1 MYVSIKT
8 HVIVLLIFAT
18 MIPFVLLRIFAYP
31 IIQSDLKTVIMDNLE
46 AIGHKQAELVTTWM
60 CERMKDVI
68 VVASN
73 SNVIHSAKITANE
86 IEQKDTVRYL
96 ETLVSEYGYKGAF
109 ITDDNGT
116 IILATSEEHVGN
128 DISKMSFFTQAIEGI
143 TFASNI
149 FPSKVPLINEFDENE
164 LGVPT
169 MFVASPLKDEN
180 ENIIGVIALRIH
192 VGILSNLMHSY
203 AYGKTGESYLVNRNG
218 YMLTESRFNKHLKK
232 TGVVHRRSALE
243 VKLIDPENG
252 KLTLS
257 AKHCIAGKDGSNS
270 VGYNDYGGIPVLG
283 VWDWLPEFN
292 WGVITEIDRVEA
304 YGPVYNLK
312 YIVLALILAI
322 AFPFLLVAYFLGR
335 RFSNPIV
342 RLKEVTEEI
351 TSGDL
356 TKKVEINSNN
366 EIGELATAFNIM
378 TKALHE
384 KTEETAKSE
393 ERYRKMFESLKEGV
407 YQCEPGVEGVFT
419 WVNQACAEMFG
430 YSFPEEMMG
439 TKVKNIYIDPGD
451 RWRLLEILEDHGI
464 WRNFVSNCKKRGG
477 EPLYTERT
485 TNMVRNE
492 DGEPVLIEGIIRDI
506 TERRR
511 LENELQESLQR
522 DRELF
527 NSLKEGVYQCEP
539 GTEGVF
545 TWVNQ
550 ACAEMFGYHSPEEM
564 MGTKVEGIYADPED
578 RWKHL
583 EKLEKYGFL
592 RNLVSNCRKK
602 NSECFYTERTANLI
616 RNEDGKPVTIEGIIR
631 DITEQKQLE
640 EKLKKSE
647 KYQND
652 KTS

>member
-1 MYVSIKT
+1 MFVSIKT

-18 MIPFVLLRIFAYP
+18 MLPFVLLRVFAYP

-60 CERMKDVI
+60 RERMKDVI

-73 SNVIHSAKITANE
+73 PNVVNSVNTSAEEKE
-86 IEQKDTVRYL
+86 YRDTIKYL
-96 ETLVSEYGYKGAF
+96 KTFVAEYSYKGAF
-109 ITDDNGT
+109 ICNNNGLIT
-116 IILATSEEHVGN
+116 LATSEERVGK
-128 DISKMSFFTQAIEGI
+128 DISEMDFFKYAIHGKTYSSSVI
-143 TFASNI
+143 
-149 FPSKVPLINEFDENE
+149 PSQVPLINEFDEYE
-164 LGVPT
+164 IGLPT
-169 MFVASPLKDEN
+169 MFVASPLMDEN
-180 ENIIGVIALRIH
+180 DTIIGVVTLRIH

-203 AYGKTGESYLVNRNG
+203 AYGKTGESYLINENG
-218 YMLTESRFNKHLKK
+218 YMLTESRFTEHLKK
-232 TGVVHRRSALE
+232 TGTVRKRSAME
-243 VKLIDPENG
+243 VKLIDPETG
-252 KLTLS
+252 KFTLS
-257 AKHCIAGKDGSNS
+257 TMQCIAGNGGSDS
-270 VGYNDYGGIPVLG
+270 VGYNDYGGIQVLG

-292 WGVITEIDRVEA
+292 WGVITEIDKVEA

-335 RFSNPIV
+335 RFSSPILQ
-342 RLKEVTEEI
+342 LKQVTEEI

-356 TKKVEINSNN
+356 TKKVEIKSNN

-419 WVNQACAEMFG
+419 WVNHACAEMFG
-430 YSFPEEMMG
+430 YNYPEEMMG
-439 TKVKNIYIDPGD
+439 TKVKSIYVDPGD
-451 RWRLLEILEDHGI
+451 RWRLLEILENHGI
-464 WRNFVSNCKKRGG
+464 WRNFVSNCKTKAGD
-477 EPLYTERT
+477 PLYTERT
-485 TNMVRNE
+485 TNLIRNE

-506 TERRR
+506 TERRK
-511 LENELQESLQR
+511 LENELQESVQR

-527 NSLKEGVYQCEP
+527 NSLREGIYQCEP
-539 GTEGVF
+539 GAEGAF

-550 ACAEMFGYHSPEEM
+550 ACAEMFGYKSPEEM
-564 MGTKVEGIYADPED
+564 MGVKTKDIYADPED

-592 RNLVSNCRKK
+592 RDLMSNCKK
-602 NSECFYTERTANLI
+602 KSGKSFYTERTANLI
-616 RNEDGKPVTIEGIIR
+616 RNEDGKHVTIEGIIR
-631 DITEQKQLE
+631 DISGQKHLE

>member
-1 MYVSIKT
+1 MFVSIKT

-18 MIPFVLLRIFAYP
+18 LLPFVLLRVFAYP

-60 CERMKDVI
+60 RERMKDVI

-73 SNVIHSAKITANE
+73 SNVVNSVKITAKE
-86 IEQKDTVRYL
+86 KEHKDTVKYL

-109 ITDDNGT
+109 ISNNNGA
-116 IILATSEEHVGN
+116 IILATFEEHVGN
-128 DISKMSFFTQAIEGI
+128 DISKMNFFKQAIQGK
-143 TFASNI
+143 TFASSI
-149 FPSKVPLINEFDENE
+149 MPSKVPLINEFDEEE

-180 ENIIGVIALRIH
+180 ENIIGIVALRIH
-192 VGILSNLMHSY
+192 VGILSNLMQSY
-203 AYGKTGESYLVNRNG
+203 AYGKTGESYLVNRKG
-218 YMLTESRFNKHLKK
+218 YMLTESRFTEHLKK
-232 TGVVHRRSALE
+232 RGMVHRRSAME
-243 VKLIDPENG
+243 VKLIDPETG
-252 KLTLS
+252 TLTLS
-257 AKHCIAGKDGSNS
+257 AKECTAGKDGSNA

-283 VWDWLPEFN
+283 VWDWIPEFN
-292 WGVITEIDRVEA
+292 WGVITEIDKVEA

-322 AFPFLLVAYFLGR
+322 ALPFLLVAYFLGR
-335 RFSNPIV
+335 RFSSPIIH
-342 RLKEVTEEI
+342 LKEVAEEI
-351 TSGDL
+351 ASGDL
-356 TKKVEINSNN
+356 TKKVDIKSNN
-366 EIGELATAFNIM
+366 EIGELATAFNTM

-384 KTEETAKSE
+384 KTEETVKSE

-430 YSFPEEMMG
+430 YNFPEDMMG
-439 TKVKNIYIDPGD
+439 TKVKNIYVDPGD
-451 RWRLLEILEDHGI
+451 RWRLLEILENHGI
-464 WRNFVSNCKKRGG
+464 WRNFVSNCKKRDGD
-477 EPLYTERT
+477 PLYTERT
-485 TNMVRNE
+485 TNMIRNE

-511 LENELQESLQR
+511 LENELKESVQR
-522 DRELF
+522 ERELF
-527 NSLKEGVYQCEP
+527 NSLSEGVYQCEP
-539 GTEGVF
+539 GSEGAF

-550 ACAEMFGYHSPEEM
+550 NCAEMFGYKSPEEM
-564 MGTKVEGIYADPED
+564 MGVKTKDIYADPED
-578 RWKHL
+578 RWNHL

-592 RNLVSNCRKK
+592 RNFVSNCRKK
-602 NSECFYTERTANLI
+602 SGECFYTERTANLI

-631 DITEQKQLE
+631 DITEQKQLKK
-640 EKLKKSE
+640 KLKNSE

-652 KTS
+652 KG